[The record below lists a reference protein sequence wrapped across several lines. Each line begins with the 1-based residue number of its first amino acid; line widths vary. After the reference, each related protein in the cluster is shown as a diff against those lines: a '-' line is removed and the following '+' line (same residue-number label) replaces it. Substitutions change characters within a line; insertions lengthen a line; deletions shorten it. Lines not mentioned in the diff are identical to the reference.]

1 MVFQFLFFH
10 LLSIFVNLGFFLY
23 RKKGYSLQKIKYGI
37 LIIQIIS
44 VINLISNLL
53 YFIEID
59 SEELLD
65 NINHYTYY
73 ILIFNI
79 SIALFGFSVMLFVFN
94 FFTRENFL
102 NLTPPS
108 YQDARGGD
116 IKIGRVIKRN
126 SKKYNFYLSLKDL
139 EKHMFVCGSTGTG
152 KSNFMQNFLINFTK
166 SHNIPFFLVEFKGEY
181 HFLQEHLNDVLI
193 LWPGENFSI
202 NMFDPGTSNPTIHA
216 ERVFDILKSGRFLDD
231 TTEFSPQME
240 KVLIEILIKICKNT
254 SLQNWDGFEQSCNE
268 YLIKNRNLIPMLK
281 QTLISLKN
289 MIRRFSSGPLKGLFE
304 SKKMIS
310 IQKLFKQKIIL
321 DLSSIIRLGG
331 EKEDAFFFLNMILK
345 YLWDKNLTRGAFKF
359 DGIKHITI
367 IEDAQYFAP
376 QDVIKKSKVTT
387 YLEDIAL
394 LQRGTGECLITL
406 ATRPDISKEILA
418 NNGIVL
424 TFKNHI
430 EKEIMCDLLNI
441 DLDKKHYLS
450 ELEEGQCIIRINSIK
465 EPFLMKI
472 PAVKRR
478 FLTVSQLTKNND
490 KILNKLECNTK
501 FCCKSEKS
509 KFLSFFNKIK
519 QLKNNTHNQMVLENL
534 KHINNGMLSNDQNE
548 LDTAETN
555 NDNERKELIEYIN
568 SLINKS
574 EKNE

>member
-289 MIRRFSSGPLKGLFE
+289 RIRRFSSGPLK
-304 SKKMIS
+304 
-310 IQKLFKQKIIL
+310 
-321 DLSSIIRLGG
+321 
-331 EKEDAFFFLNMILK
+331 
-345 YLWDKNLTRGAFKF
+345 
-359 DGIKHITI
+359 
-367 IEDAQYFAP
+367 
-376 QDVIKKSKVTT
+376 V
-387 YLEDIAL
+387 
-394 LQRGTGECLITL
+394 
-406 ATRPDISKEILA
+406 
-418 NNGIVL
+418 
-424 TFKNHI
+424 
-430 EKEIMCDLLNI
+430 
-441 DLDKKHYLS
+441 
-450 ELEEGQCIIRINSIK
+450 
-465 EPFLMKI
+465 
-472 PAVKRR
+472 
-478 FLTVSQLTKNND
+478 
-490 KILNKLECNTK
+490 
-501 FCCKSEKS
+501 
-509 KFLSFFNKIK
+509 
-519 QLKNNTHNQMVLENL
+519 
-534 KHINNGMLSNDQNE
+534 
-548 LDTAETN
+548 
-555 NDNERKELIEYIN
+555 
-568 SLINKS
+568 
-574 EKNE
+574 